1 MKVFDLYLG
10 REVAIPERVE
20 AGRFR
25 LTKPAVLNERLQLGK
40 GEVLLSDGGSAAPL
54 VPRSI
59 LLLITDIHLRAR
71 SMTRKKL
78 NDQSFAGRW
87 HCWQPVPQKATKHF
101 RLRCFLRKW
110 LQFWS

>member
-10 REVAIPERVE
+10 RVVAMPECVE

-25 LTKPAVLNERLQLGK
+25 LMKPAVLNERLQLGQ

-59 LLLITDIHLRAR
+59 LLLITDIRLYPQ
-71 SMTRKKL
+71 SMTRKRL

-87 HCWQPVPQKATKHF
+87 NCWPPVPQKATKHF